1 MPRFRIALVLAAV
14 LAVPADA
21 SAVVDE
27 LPEPP
32 VDLAET
38 ADLGEA
44 AEVAP
49 IATAAADPMIGKINR
64 ARRRH
69 GLRPLRASGSLARS
83 SRRFGRHLMRTD
95 RFGHDSHIW
104 ASGRFRLKGEVLA
117 MHGGWGAR
125 RGSTIRGWMRSSA
138 HRSVLLSSRY
148 RAVGAS
154 PVRGRFGGRRATI
167 WVAQVGR

>member
-1 MPRFRIALVLAAV
+1 MSRSRIALLLATV
-14 LAVPADA
+14 FAVPADA

-27 LPEPP
+27 LPEAP
-32 VDLAET
+32 VEL
-38 ADLGEA
+38 
-44 AEVAP
+44 AEVADAAP
-49 IATAAADPMIGKINR
+49 AVAAPVATAAADPMIGKINR

-83 SRRFGRHLMRTD
+83 SRRFGRYLMRTD

-117 MHGGWGAR
+117 MHTGWRAR
-125 RGSTIRGWMRSSA
+125 RGRTIRGWMSSSA
-138 HRSVLLSSRY
+138 HRSVLLSARY
-148 RAVGAS
+148 RAVGAA

-167 WVAQVGR
+167 WVAQVAR